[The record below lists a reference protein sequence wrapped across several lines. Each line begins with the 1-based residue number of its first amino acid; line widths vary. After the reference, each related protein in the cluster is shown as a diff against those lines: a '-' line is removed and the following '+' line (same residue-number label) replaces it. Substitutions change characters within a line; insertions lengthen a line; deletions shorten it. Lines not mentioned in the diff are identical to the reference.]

1 MLLNRVLEEWERFQS
16 QLRKKLLKKFIDF
29 DANGDG
35 VLTLDEFRE
44 LMKSLEGPG
53 IPNERVI
60 MLFNEALDMSSSD
73 HHRMLLGGHND
84 ADQDKDYEN

>member
-1 MLLNRVLEEWERFQS
+1 MIVLLNRVLEEWERFQS

-44 LMKSLEGPG
+44 LMKSLEGAN
-53 IPNERVI
+53 ISNDRVI
-60 MLFNEALDMSSSD
+60 ILFNEALEMSTSE
-73 HHRMLLGGHND
+73 LFNKNGGND
-84 ADQDKDYEN
+84 DLSA